1 MKYIIPMIPPSINK
15 FIGRTNIW
23 EYQQAKKEWIA
34 LCTYLRKPPKPIEK
48 SLITITFYFK
58 DKRRHDAD
66 NYQKFLLDGLV
77 HAGIIVDDDFEHIT
91 VTCKGDYDKQEPRT
105 EIEITE
111 VK

>member
-1 MKYIIPMIPPSINK
+1 MKYIIPDIPPSINK

-23 EYQQAKKEWIA
+23 EYQKAKKEWIA

-48 SLITITFYFK
+48 ASVTITFYFK

-77 HAGIIVDDDFEHIT
+77 KAGIIVDDDFEHI
-91 VTCKGDYDKQEPRT
+91 YDRQEPRT
-105 EIEITE
+105 EIEVVAI
-111 VK
+111 

>member
-23 EYQQAKKEWIA
+23 EYQKAKKEWKN
-34 LCTYLRKPPKPIEK
+34 LCSYLRKPAKPIEK
-48 SLITITFYFK
+48 SEIIITFFFK

-77 HAGIIVDDDFEHIT
+77 AAGIIVDDDFEHIS
-91 VTCKGDYDKQEPRT
+91 VTCKGKYDKNEPRT
-105 EIEITE
+105 EIEVIE
-111 VK
+111 I